1 MPRLLLIV
9 GLILLVPVATAA
21 EDVEPAAS
29 EPAYEPASEPAV
41 EPADE
46 SRSDARVALAE
57 ERWDDALAAAEAA
70 LRADPADY
78 DALLVKAL
86 AYEGR
91 GDLERAESLLV
102 AFQELVSGRL
112 IPKEANDALDRVR
125 AARREE
131 GSTLAAAEVAAP
143 EDEVEVDL
151 LVRSDLHPDEVE
163 ALTRRIREAVEA
175 GRCMA
180 AIADAKSI
188 VDAAFDDPRGWAL
201 LGDARRCAGDTLGAV
216 DAYRR
221 ARALGSDDPGVL
233 VVLRSLEA
241 TFGELRVRVVLDRPL
256 EVPRVVLHMGDRER
270 KPDFRRGGESV
281 FRDLDS
287 PGTFTLVVS
296 GLGLREEVRAVDPLA
311 PGEHRRVEIETTY
324 VGVGTLKVGP
334 HEPSDCRVR
343 VRDANGPEV
352 GPGGVVEVTAGDVR
366 VYVSNE
372 YGTLTHHV
380 RVPPGETVEIDPLP
394 LVPSTLTVVGLP
406 VGSTVRAYV
415 DGMQEG
421 TYAEREVRVDRE
433 GATVDD
439 ETGVLIAPP
448 LRMGPLMGGSGGI
461 FLEHPRL
468 GVAAAD
474 VSLQPGRVN
483 ATTFAWRTLEGV
495 DGVKDEFA
503 RWKNT
508 QEGRRS
514 MRAPPW
520 VPPFAVG
527 IGSALVAGA
536 LLAGGLDTYDDGL
549 FASSAGTGIVSGMAF
564 GIAIGVGVASPPREA
579 WSAWRPEGF

>member
-1 MPRLLLIV
+1 VARLFLIAA
-9 GLILLVPVATAA
+9 LLVLAA
-21 EDVEPAAS
+21 PAQAQ
-29 EPAYEPASEPAV
+29 EAPT
-41 EPADE
+41 
-46 SRSDARVALAE
+46 DARAALDE

-70 LRADPADY
+70 LRADPGNW
-78 DALLVKAL
+78 DAFLIKAL

-102 AFQELVSGRL
+102 AFREFAVGRI

-125 AARREE
+125 AARKGEAEAARTEASVGPDEE
-131 GSTLAAAEVAAP
+131 VTVDLRVRSILGAGEAAA
-143 EDEVEVDL
+143 
-151 LVRSDLHPDEVE
+151 LVSSVRDAID
-163 ALTRRIREAVEA
+163 A
-175 GRCMA
+175 GRCRA

-188 VDAAFDDPRGWAL
+188 VDAAFEDPTGWAL

-241 TFGELRVRVVLDRPL
+241 GFGELRVRVVLDRPL
-256 EVPRVVLHMGDRER
+256 EVPRVVLRIGDAAR

-287 PGTFTLVVS
+287 PEPMSLVVS
-296 GLGLREEVRAVDPLA
+296 GLGLREQVRALDPLD
-311 PGEHRRVEIETTY
+311 PGERRRVEVETTY
-324 VGVGTLKVGP
+324 VGVGSLRIGA

-343 VRDANGPEV
+343 VRDLDGPEI
-352 GPGGVVEVTAGDVR
+352 GPGGVVEVTAGRVR
-366 VYVSNE
+366 VYVQNE
-372 YGTLTHHV
+372 YGSLEHHV
-380 RVPPGETVEIDPLP
+380 QVPAGEQVDVDPLP

-415 DGMQEG
+415 DGAREG
-421 TYAEREVRVDRE
+421 TYAERELRVPRD
-433 GATVDD
+433 GAVPDE

-474 VSLQPGRVN
+474 VSLQPGRAN
-483 ATTFAWRTLEGV
+483 ATTFVWRGLQGV
-495 DGVKDEFA
+495 SGVRDEFIA
-503 RWKNT
+503 WKNT
-508 QEGRRS
+508 QEGRRA
-514 MRAPPW
+514 MRAPAW
-520 VPPFAVG
+520 VPAAVVGVGSVLAASVLLGLGVETYDEGVFA
-527 IGSALVAGA
+527 GSAA
-536 LLAGGLDTYDDGL
+536 
-549 FASSAGTGIVSGMAF
+549 TGIASGVAF
-564 GIAIGVGVASPPREA
+564 GIAIGVGVASPPQQA
-579 WSAWRPEGF
+579 WSAWRPHGF